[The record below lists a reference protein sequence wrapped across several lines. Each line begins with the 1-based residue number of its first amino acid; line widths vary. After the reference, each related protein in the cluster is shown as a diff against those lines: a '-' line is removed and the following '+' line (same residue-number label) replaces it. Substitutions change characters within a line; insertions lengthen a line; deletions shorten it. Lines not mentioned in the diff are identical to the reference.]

1 MEKINNNSSKLFF
14 GTAFVLLLIGLV
26 AGVLSSFAYLF
37 PNFFIEKGGLLKL
50 RPIHV
55 SAVMFWIIIGATATV
70 YTGLWQFKKSKT
82 VATIAIIQWVLWI
95 IALVGISYSY
105 WEGDFGGREYWEFNP
120 IWAIPIFL
128 AFSLFLVAFFLS
140 VKQIKI
146 WPVYIWMWMTGIVF
160 FLFIFIENYL
170 WIFPYFRSHFV
181 SDMTLQWKVNGSMI
195 GSFNQLL
202 YGSAFFLMDYI
213 NKGATQKVAFSKLA
227 FGLYFLGLANL
238 MFNWGHHIYTLPTD
252 SYVRIVAY
260 VISMTEWV
268 FFVKIIYNWKK
279 SFLEI
284 KSNYHYF
291 PFRFL
296 MATDFWIF
304 VNMGQAILMSIP
316 AFNIYTH
323 GTHVTVAHSMG
334 TTIGINSMIIFAAAF
349 TFLGPVDE
357 KRKPIKNILNVTFW
371 ISQVALLCMFVTL
384 DYAGFLRGMWQ
395 MSKSQIPFFLMMEQS
410 WMVFAIIGLAG
421 LILLICF
428 FVFIY
433 FLFTYLFKRSKSTT
447 FQSCIE

>member
-1 MEKINNNSSKLFF
+1 METINNSSNKLFF

-26 AGVLSSFAYLF
+26 AGVLSSIVYLV
-37 PNFFIEKGGLLKL
+37 PDFFIENGSLLKL

-70 YTGLWQFKKSKT
+70 YTGLWQFKKSKI
-82 VATIAIIQWVLWI
+82 VTIIAKIQWCLWI
-95 IALVGISYSY
+95 IALTGISYSY

-140 VKQIKI
+140 VKQIKT

-170 WIFPYFRSHFV
+170 WIFPYFRFHFV

-213 NKGATQKVAFSKLA
+213 NKGATKKVAFSKLA

-268 FFVKIIYNWKK
+268 FFAKIVYNWKK
-279 SFLEI
+279 SYLEI

-296 MATDFWIF
+296 MATDFWVFI
-304 VNMGQAILMSIP
+304 NMGQAILMSIP
-316 AFNIYTH
+316 ALNIYTH

-334 TTIGINSMIIFAAAF
+334 TTIGINTMIIFATAF
-349 TFLGPVDE
+349 TFLGPIDE
-357 KRKPIKNILNVTFW
+357 KRKSIKNILNFSFW
-371 ISQVALLCMFVTL
+371 IAQVALLCMFVAL

-395 MSKSQIPFFLMMEQS
+395 MSKSQIPFSVMMDQS
-410 WMVFAIIGLAG
+410 WMVFAIIGVAG

-433 FLFTYLFKRSKSTT
+433 FLFIYLFKKINSTVV
-447 FQSCIE
+447 QS